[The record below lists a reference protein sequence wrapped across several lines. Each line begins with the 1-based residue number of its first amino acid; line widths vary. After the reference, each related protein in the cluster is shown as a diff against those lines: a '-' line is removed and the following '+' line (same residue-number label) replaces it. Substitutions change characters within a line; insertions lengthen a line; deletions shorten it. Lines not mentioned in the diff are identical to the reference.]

1 MLINKWMDKY
11 IMGHLHK
18 GILLKKF
25 KIGQQLDTWLKRI
38 GDEGGLMSAAHH
50 NYQSYWESK
59 NIPP

>member
-50 NYQSYWESK
+50 NYQSYW
-59 NIPP
+59 